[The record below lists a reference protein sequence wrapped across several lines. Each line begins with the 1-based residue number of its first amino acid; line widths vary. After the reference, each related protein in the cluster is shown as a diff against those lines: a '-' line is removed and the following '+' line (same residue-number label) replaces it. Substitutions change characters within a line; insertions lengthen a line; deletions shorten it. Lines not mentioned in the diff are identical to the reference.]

1 MRREAGVDF
10 KVVVKNNL
18 SVSSFACI
26 FCELFL
32 GKALV

>member
-18 SVSSFACI
+18 SAISFT